1 MEEISAKP
9 QLMGDIFAVTPTS
22 CANYTPAVESLVGSS
37 RRVEV
42 NSIAELSSEEEKVD
56 LTTLK
61 RTLPW

>member
-22 CANYTPAVESLVGSS
+22 CANHTPAVESLVSIS

-42 NSIAELSSEEEKVD
+42 KSRI
-56 LTTLK
+56 
-61 RTLPW
+61 R